1 MIVQKPTTSEALIKF
16 GNNFCEAH
24 GITKITKLIIQ
35 TIQAGLAQLVI
46 QHPKQNNQNVGK
58 QHKKP
63 NLKHDNRKNPYT
75 DMSNHTNTAN
85 VE

>member
-16 GNNFCEAH
+16 DNNFCEAH

-35 TIQAGLAQLVI
+35 TIQAGLAHLVI

-58 QHKKP
+58 QH